1 MAKNA
6 KTITLDFDF
15 VEGKIHAEADGYE
28 GNSCSLDVNE
38 VMKDIGVVL
47 SRRMKKDTSK
57 DRKVFRVQ
65 RT

>member
-1 MAKNA
+1 MAK
-6 KTITLDFDF
+6 KGKKITLDFDF

-28 GNSCSLDVNE
+28 GNACSLDVNE
-38 VMKDIGVVL
+38 VMKEIGVVL
-47 SRRMKKDTSK
+47 NRKMKRDGNK